1 MVVVNNGGPSRPAA
15 LTSGAMPSPGGGS
28 GATRTKITAVLK
40 GRRLRVEGTIA
51 RAGRVRVSWRSKSVG
66 GRTLGSG
73 SRIVSIH
80 SHKIA
85 LTFAPTARA
94 RRGTIRV
101 VVRSGSLI
109 VAQARARR
117 AIS

>member
-1 MVVVNNGGPSRPAA
+1 
-15 LTSGAMPSPGGGS
+15 
-28 GATRTKITAVLK
+28 
-40 GRRLRVEGTIA
+40 
-51 RAGRVRVSWRSKSVG
+51 
-66 GRTLGSG
+66 
-73 SRIVSIH
+73 VSIH